1 MKKDYD
7 KDSFDAYMNSLF
19 EYLNELNFKQ
29 EVRVSKIM
37 RQQDKLEV
45 AVATRPCYNSVEELM
60 NAVKGM

>member
-19 EYLNELNFKQ
+19 EYLNELNSEQ

-37 RQQDKLEV
+37 RQHDELEI
-45 AVATRPCYNSVEELM
+45 AVSTRPCYNSVEELM
-60 NAVKGM
+60 NAVKEM